1 MMKRIII
8 ILVALVSTLT
18 MSANNKKKAKNV
30 ESVTFN
36 VSMHCENCQKKI
48 EGTIGWEKG
57 VKNLKT
63 DLEKKTVTI
72 KFDVRKTNKQ
82 QLQEKIQELGYDV
95 EEVTAEEKKN
105 ESK

>member
-1 MMKRIII
+1 MKRIII

-18 MSANNKKKAKNV
+18 MSADNKKKAKNV

-57 VKNLKT
+57 VKDLKT

-72 KFDVRKTNKQ
+72 KFYVRKTNKQ

>member
-18 MSANNKKKAKNV
+18 MSADNKKKAKNV

-57 VKNLKT
+57 VKDLKT
-63 DLEKKTVTI
+63 DLEKKTVT

-82 QLQEKIQELGYDV
+82 QLQEKIQELGYDM
-95 EEVTAEEKKN
+95 EEVTAEEKKI